1 MIRVIQFAVG
11 ILLLISIEVLKV
23 YFIMPFPGSQ
33 RSTSI
38 DLAYFIHTNIFYFRT
53 IGILITIFPAFQFL
67 AFGKTLPR
75 IITGVALLLY
85 FLVFYLFNFRFTAD
99 RMFYQPKNKL
109 FAAANDNKVPLSKLV
124 VGVTFGNDS
133 KAYPIE
139 VIGYHHQVRDT
150 IGNTPVMITYCTV
163 CRTGRVYSPD
173 VDGKT
178 ETFRLVGMDH
188 FNAMFEDQTTGSWW
202 RQVSGESIVGPMKGK
217 SLTELPSAQMTL
229 RAWLDQHPSSK
240 VMQPDP
246 GFKEKYEHLK
256 GFDSGTI
263 ESGLEKRDS
272 ISWREKSWVVG
283 VQLGLSARAYDW
295 NDLQRLKVIN
305 DTVQGTAI
313 ALVLESD
320 STSFHVWNRDSLIFA
335 SDNIGLYDKQTN
347 SRWDWTGRSTD
358 GTLKDQR
365 LKELQSYQEF
375 WHSWKTFHPQ
385 TTQYHP

>member
-11 ILLLISIEVLKV
+11 VFLLISIEVLKV

-33 RSTSI
+33 RSMSI
-38 DLAYFIHTNIFYFRT
+38 DLAYFIDTNIFYFRT
-53 IGILITIFPAFQFL
+53 IGILIVIFPAFQFL
-67 AFGKTLPR
+67 AFGKTVTR
-75 IITGVALLLY
+75 IVASAALLLY
-85 FLVFYLFNFRFTAD
+85 FLVFYFFNFRFSAD
-99 RMFYQPKNKL
+99 KMFYQPKHKL
-109 FAAANDNKVPLSKLV
+109 FAAVSENKVPLSKLV
-124 VGVTFGNDS
+124 VGVSFGNDS

-139 VIGYHHQVRDT
+139 IIGYHHQVRDT
-150 IGNTPVMITYCTV
+150 VGSTPVMITYCTV

-217 SLTELPSAQMTL
+217 SLAELPSAQMTL
-229 RAWLDQHPSSK
+229 RAWLDQHPNSK

-246 GFKEKYEHLK
+246 DFKKKYVHLE

-272 ISWREKSWVVG
+272 LSWREKSWVVG
-283 VQLGLSARAYDW
+283 VQLQSTARAYDW
-295 NDLQRLKVIN
+295 IDLQRLRVIN
-305 DTVQGTAI
+305 DTVDGTPV
-313 ALVLESD
+313 LVVLESD
-320 STSFHVWNRDSLIFA
+320 STSFHVWNRDSLTFA
-335 SDNIGLYDKQTN
+335 FDSKGLFDKQTN
-347 SRWDWTGRSTD
+347 SRWNWAAKSTD
-358 GTLKDQR
+358 GVLKDQK